1 MDESGAGGLSA
12 ESGGRGAGRGGWHFR
27 QCEQYTGGI
36 RGWMGLGK
44 LPWEI
49 RVSPGGHGWPGERH
63 QVLVLC
69 HYLDTLT
76 TIYPHLPATHISAE
90 ASQKSR
96 EWEFIDPACSDPHK
110 ANTPHTIPGP
120 RKASLHPGSSTTQT
134 VFMVNCFDPDMK
146 HNIYF

>member
-1 MDESGAGGLSA
+1 
-12 ESGGRGAGRGGWHFR
+12 
-27 QCEQYTGGI
+27 
-36 RGWMGLGK
+36 MGLGK

-96 EWEFIDPACSDPHK
+96 EWEFVNPACPDPHK
-110 ANTPHTIPGP
+110 ANTPHNT
-120 RKASLHPGSSTTQT
+120 RTQEGLSPPW
-134 VFMVNCFDPDMK
+134 VFNHTDCL
-146 HNIYF
+146 YGQLL